1 MRLRT
6 MADLE
11 EGQGLL
17 DQVDA
22 VGDADHDDGVGTGVW
37 PLEEIIH
44 DAALFGEQFVDFVN
58 TENAVRKNHKH
69 PRTEAPSCVMP
80 S

>member
-1 MRLRT
+1 

-17 DQVDA
+17 DQVDT

-58 TENAVRKNHKH
+58 TENAVRKGNTNS
-69 PRTEAPSCVMP
+69 RTEAPSCVM
-80 S
+80 SS

>member
-1 MRLRT
+1 

-17 DQVDA
+17 NQVDA
-22 VGDADHDDGVGTGVW
+22 VGDANHDDGVGTGVW

-69 PRTEAPSCVMP
+69 PRTEAPSCVM
-80 S
+80 SS

>member
-1 MRLRT
+1 MTDR
-6 MADLE
+6 E

-22 VGDADHDDGVGTGVW
+22 VGDANHDDGVGTGVW

-69 PRTEAPSCVMP
+69 PRTEAPSCVM
-80 S
+80 SS

>member
-1 MRLRT
+1 

-22 VGDADHDDGVGTGVW
+22 VGDTDHNDGVGTGVR

-58 TENAVRKNHKH
+58 TENAVRKENEH
-69 PRTEAPSCVMP
+69 PRTEAPSCVM
-80 S
+80 SS

>member
-1 MRLRT
+1 

-22 VGDADHDDGVGTGVW
+22 VGDADHDDGVGTGVR

-44 DAALFGEQFVDFVN
+44 DAALFGEQFVNFIDA
-58 TENAVRKNHKH
+58 ENAASKNHKH